1 MTIGLAG
8 GAVHYG
14 KLPLAN
20 LQTESRGGYVVASLF
35 MKAVH
40 SSRMY
45 YVTQLQAPGL
55 CSGLG
60 AKNNILKELLEGCKL
75 TRRSMAK
82 SLPYV
87 GLGDRDICRS
97 SAAAA
102 SAAD

>member
-20 LQTESRGGYVVASLF
+20 LQTESRGGYAVASLF

-60 AKNNILKELLEGCKL
+60 VQK
-75 TRRSMAK
+75 TT
-82 SLPYV
+82 Y
-87 GLGDRDICRS
+87 
-97 SAAAA
+97 
-102 SAAD
+102 